1 MTEELRAEEYAIN
14 TICEACNQCQSKGYI
29 GCDKYR
35 VGKQAYIAGYTE
47 AQNTITQCNRMALRN
62 GIQWHDL
69 RKDPKDL
76 PNDDRIVY
84 VASLSSYEAKENVF
98 DYMFDSWLGDDW
110 FYNAVNDVIAW
121 CENPQFKE

>member
-69 RKDPKDL
+69 RKDPNDL
-76 PNDDRIVY
+76 PKGY
-84 VASLSSYEAKENVF
+84 QENTKF
-98 DYMFDSWLGDDW
+98 LCSDTEGKTLMLIRYGSFCQGNIDI
-110 FYNAVNDVIAW
+110 IAW
-121 CENPQFKE
+121 CEIPQFKE

>member
-1 MTEELRAEEYAIN
+1 MTEELEQKAEAEADKVIIGSGMDRASVIHLKHLLVTMYMQGA
-14 TICEACNQCQSKGYI
+14 
-29 GCDKYR
+29 
-35 VGKQAYIAGYTE
+35 TE
-47 AQNTITQCNRMALRN
+47 N

-84 VASLSSYEAKENVF
+84 VASLSPYEAKENVF